1 MKLSARDAVISAFN
15 GVGTALVVTTLILV
29 AGFAILAQSSF
40 GVNSYMAMLTAIAL
54 VIALIADLT
63 LLPAL
68 LIVLDKDKAVE
79 NSSDKPP
86 TVTASSQAKTAS

>member
-1 MKLSARDAVISAFN
+1 
-15 GVGTALVVTTLILV
+15 
-29 AGFAILAQSSF
+29 
-40 GVNSYMAMLTAIAL
+40 MLTAIAL

-68 LIVLDKDKAVE
+68 LIVLDNDKAVE
-79 NSSDKPP
+79 NSSDTPP